1 MSENDH
7 EPHERTNVEADVRRI
22 RAYLDG
28 DRDVFREIESWI
40 RGDIAV
46 RYPVLRAEIEDLC
59 QTIHERLIEK
69 LQAGRFGHRS
79 SLRTYVAGITHHTA
93 ISRIRWLYRERDLP
107 PDWESRSGR
116 VAPSAYQSLAALEER
131 ELLHQVVQRSSETC
145 RALWR
150 MIFVERQSYAE
161 IGRRLSIPPGTV
173 KSRMWHCRRKAMA
186 ILRRI
191 RNLGRLGPP
200 RKPGAVRE

>member
-1 MSENDH
+1 VSENDH

-22 RAYLDG
+22 RSYLDG
-28 DRDVFREIESWI
+28 DHGVFREIESWI

-46 RYPVLRAEIEDLC
+46 RYPVLRDEIEDLC

-93 ISRIRWLYRERDLP
+93 ISRIRGLYRERDLP

-131 ELLHQVVQRSSETC
+131 ELLHQVVQRSPETC

-186 ILRRI
+186 LLERLRR
-191 RNLGRLGPP
+191 RR
-200 RKPGAVRE
+200 